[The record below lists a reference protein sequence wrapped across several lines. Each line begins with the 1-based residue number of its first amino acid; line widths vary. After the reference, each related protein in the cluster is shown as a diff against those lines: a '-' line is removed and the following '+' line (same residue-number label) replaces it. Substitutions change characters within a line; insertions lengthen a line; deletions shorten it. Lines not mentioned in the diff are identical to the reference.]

1 MKKFFAVLS
10 AGAVALVLTACNS
23 SATPTKDTTT
33 TSKLTLEQVYDKA
46 IERQADIKSMSA
58 SMDMEQ
64 VIKFGAG
71 AESME
76 MNMDSQMDIDM
87 IAKPLAMH
95 LSGTMTV
102 PDMFG
107 EGDEN
112 SNMPIE
118 MYMKQDKG
126 FFMKDP
132 TTESWMKLPN
142 EQFDA
147 ILDQTAASANAQ
159 EQLEQ
164 LKQYIDDFTFEQTD
178 DKYVLTLN
186 AQGDAFKEL
195 IQAEVDKSLGTEE
208 NPLDDLTIDKA
219 NYVIHIDKATF
230 DTNKM
235 NMNFDLKMSIEGQ
248 DATIKTKS
256 EVTYT
261 EINNVDSIDIPQ
273 SIIDKAT
280 VVEN

>member
-1 MKKFFAVLS
+1 MKKFLAVLS